1 MENRS
6 VMLRFA
12 PPIAANNSA
21 IRFSTTPGPLL
32 MMMTLSRIRLSRLS
46 DITVLQTVGAI
57 SPKLG

>member
-1 MENRS
+1 